1 MIDYL
6 YLTLYK
12 FFTFLVRITP
22 DSFLSALS
30 SLLYNIS
37 KKYQKVIHTNLSIA
51 FPSIS
56 KEEKKRIAKHSYLN
70 FLHTISGFIKR
81 EGKSKEQ
88 VIENITFKN
97 DQALLR
103 AIEEKKKIIFITAHF
118 GNWELLPIALT
129 TRYQLEMSIV
139 GKSLKSPRMQKI
151 LRQSR
156 EKFGIEL
163 IDKEGAVRGMMKAL
177 SKKRTLGLLVDH
189 HTTTNEG
196 AIINFFGK
204 EATQTMS
211 SAMIARKFDAIL
223 FPVFISSEDF
233 KHYRVEFYP
242 EITPIKTEDTQEDIK
257 RMTQQQADVIE
268 KAIREKPD
276 EWFWLHRRWKYCC
289 ENLYE
294 YP

>member
-12 FFTFLVRITP
+12 VFAFLVRITP
-22 DSFLSALS
+22 DGFLSLLS
-30 SLLYNIS
+30 SLLYKSS
-37 KKYQKVIHTNLSIA
+37 KKYQKVIDTNLSIA
-51 FPSIS
+51 FESMK
-56 KEEKKRIAKHSYLN
+56 KEERERIAKRTYLN

-81 EGKSKEQ
+81 EGKSKEE
-88 VIENITFKN
+88 VIKDIIYKN
-97 DQALLR
+97 DEALLK
-103 AIEEKKKIIFITAHF
+103 AIKEQKNIIFITAHY

-129 TRYQLEMSIV
+129 TRYNLKMSIV
-139 GKSLKSPRMQKI
+139 GKSLKSPRMQEI
-151 LRQSR
+151 LRQNR

-163 IDKEGAVRGMMKAL
+163 IDKKGAVRGMMKAL
-177 SKKRTLGLLVDH
+177 SNKRTLGLLVDH

-196 AIINFFGK
+196 AVIHFFSK

-211 SAMIARKFDAIL
+211 AAMIARKFDAIL
-223 FPVFISSEDF
+223 FPVFIHSDDF
-233 KHYRVEFYP
+233 KRYTLTFSP
-242 EITPIKTEDTQEDIK
+242 EILPIKTQNAQEDIQM
-257 RMTQQQADVIE
+257 MTQQQADAIE
-268 KAIREKPD
+268 EAIKKKPD